1 MQLDEKLRLYSDRWT
16 ILPVHMIPL
25 LQIRKQTPIR
35 YPLKRWYSIYEENG
49 RLHFPRDKTNVSQSQ
64 TATTGFFSLVHGA
77 SLRIRLYVSPLVR
90 RAFDRVQV
98 QRSGG
103 LVFVQ
108 LLICLVR
115 AQLLDGEP
123 DAQLSAILALA
134 SSPLEMSPSNI
145 IGRYRAPEFELE
157 QLPLS
162 LRCPA

>member
-1 MQLDEKLRLYSDRWT
+1 LFVVEKWCKILPLNYSRFNGSQAVRRKLRLFSDRWT

-25 LQIRKQTPIR
+25 LQIRNRRQSVTHST
-35 YPLKRWYSIYEENG
+35 RWYSIYEENG

-64 TATTGFFSLVHGA
+64 TATTGFFSLVRGA
-77 SLRIRLYVSPLVR
+77 SLKIRHYVRPLVR

-98 QRSGG
+98 RRSGG
-103 LVFVQ
+103 LVVVQ

-134 SSPLEMSPSNI
+134 SSPLEISP
-145 IGRYRAPEFELE
+145 
-157 QLPLS
+157 QT
-162 LRCPA
+162 